1 MILNPSLASQAPN
14 VSRIKAVAGVVIEA
28 TCIVDGM
35 NRTSLSII
43 PSKHRSD
50 IRRWE
55 LLNRNDMVVNENAI
69 RDMV

>member
-50 IRRWE
+50 IRR
-55 LLNRNDMVVNENAI
+55 
-69 RDMV
+69 